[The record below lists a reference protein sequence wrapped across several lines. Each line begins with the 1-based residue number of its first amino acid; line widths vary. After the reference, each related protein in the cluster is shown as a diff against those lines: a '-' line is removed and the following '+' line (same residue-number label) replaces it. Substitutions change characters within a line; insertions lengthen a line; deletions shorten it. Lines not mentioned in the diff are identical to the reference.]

1 MQGNEKPLI
10 LKRIANPDI
19 SPPMDDKIN
28 ILVIEDD
35 KVISSFLQTGLQ
47 YEGYSVTTCPEG
59 KAGLDMLKQE
69 TFHLLILDVMLPGL
83 DGFEICRRLRQ
94 QGSAIPILML
104 TVKNEISD
112 RVKGLDSG
120 ADDYLTKP
128 FDFSE
133 LLARIRALLRRTGKI
148 TDQKKL
154 VAGNVM
160 LNVET
165 REVHHNGVPVNLTP
179 TEFALLELFMQFP
192 HKVFSRETL
201 LNRVLGYDYA
211 GGTNIIDVHVNHLRK
226 KLNDRSSRLIRTVYG
241 VGYAFYPTEDK
252 DDDKSDNNIFT

>member
-1 MQGNEKPLI
+1 MKE
-10 LKRIANPDI
+10 IANSDNFPR
-19 SPPMDDKIN
+19 MDDKIN

-35 KVISSFLQTGLQ
+35 TIISSFLQTGLQ
-47 YEGYSVTTCPEG
+47 YEGYAVTTCTEG
-59 KAGLDMLKQE
+59 KSGLETLKRE
-69 TFHLLILDVMLPGL
+69 TFHLLILDVMLPGA

-94 QGSAIPILML
+94 QGLNIPVLML

-133 LLARIRALLRRTGKI
+133 LLARIRALLRRSGKI
-148 TDQKKL
+148 LEQKKRL
-154 VAGNVM
+154 AGNLI

-165 REVHHNGVPVNLTP
+165 REVLHKGVPVSLTP

-192 HKVFSRETL
+192 RKVFSRETL

-226 KLNDRSSRLIRTVYG
+226 KLSDSPAQLIRTIYG
-241 VGYAFYPTEDK
+241 VGYAFYPAEND
-252 DDDKSDNNIFT
+252 